1 VACPASGSGVDG
13 ETGDRIGLE
22 AGDVAGVSEATLKG
36 VASSMGEESGQG

>member
-1 VACPASGSGVDG
+1 MASAVSGSGVDG
-13 ETGDRIGLE
+13 ETGDRTGDE